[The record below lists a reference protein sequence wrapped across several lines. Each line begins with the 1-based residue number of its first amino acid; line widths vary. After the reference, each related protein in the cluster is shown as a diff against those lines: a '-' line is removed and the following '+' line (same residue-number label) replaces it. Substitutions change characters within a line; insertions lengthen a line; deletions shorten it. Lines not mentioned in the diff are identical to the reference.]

1 MTYHHQLPVGT
12 LVTCI
17 YDPHDH
23 RDKPS
28 YLIAAIVIETR
39 PHISL
44 WRILR
49 GGWNHSDESSA
60 STYGLP
66 QANDPDYHSFVVHTP
81 DTFPYPELLI

>member
-17 YDPHDH
+17 YDPHD
-23 RDKPS
+23 RENPPYS
-28 YLIAAIVIETR
+28 IAAIVVKLYPDR
-39 PHISL
+39 SC

-49 GGWNHSDESSA
+49 GGWNHSDESAS

-66 QANDPDYHSFVVHTP
+66 QANDPDYHSFVIHTP

>member
-17 YDPHDH
+17 YDPHD
-23 RDKPS
+23 RENPPYS
-28 YLIAAIVIETR
+28 IAAIVVKVYPDR
-39 PHISL
+39 SC

>member
-12 LVTCI
+12 LVTCV

-23 RDKPS
+23 PDKPS
-28 YLIAAIVIETR
+28 YPIATIVTKEY
-39 PHISL
+39 PSGNC

-49 GGWNHSDESSA
+49 GGWNHSDVSES
-60 STYGLP
+60 STYGMP
-66 QANDPDYHSFVVHTP
+66 DANDPDYHSFVVHTP

>member
-1 MTYHHQLPVGT
+1 MTYHNQLPVGT
-12 LVTCI
+12 LVTCV

-28 YLIAAIVIETR
+28 YHIAGIVTKEY
-39 PHISL
+39 PDGNC

-49 GGWNHSDESSA
+49 GGWNHSDVSES
-60 STYGLP
+60 STYGMP
-66 QANDPDYHSFVVHTP
+66 DANDPNYHSFVIHTP

>member
-12 LVTCI
+12 LVTCVYNPHN
-17 YDPHDH
+17 YDNP
-23 RDKPS
+23 PYS
-28 YLIAAIVIETR
+28 IAAIVVKVYPDR
-39 PHISL
+39 SC

-49 GGWNHSDESSA
+49 GGWNHSDESPS

-66 QANDPDYHSFVVHTP
+66 YANDPDYHSFVVHTP